1 MQRAKDYNFVVLLS
15 TGDGAVAGSAVA
27 VSVLSEPVQL
37 PDQPLLSQVDFMLN
51 NGSRVAE
58 PAPHMGGIDFVYCH
72 FQVRACA
79 AALLRADMAIAAG
92 SNTFVVLPLPY
103 NCFHSPRSCEN

>member
-37 PDQPLLSQVDFMLN
+37 PDRSLLSQVDFMLN
-51 NGSRVAE
+51 NDSRVAE
-58 PAPHMGGIDFVYCH
+58 RTAHGGIDFVYCH
-72 FQVRACA
+72 VQVRVMCSRA
-79 AALLRADMAIAAG
+79 AEGRHG
-92 SNTFVVLPLPY
+92 
-103 NCFHSPRSCEN
+103 HRGRQ